1 MLKKYIVVFVFFF
14 PVLMFSQTVAAKYAG
29 EFLAIGI
36 GSRPTGMGGAF
47 AAIANDV
54 TAVYYNPAGLT
65 QLDFP
70 QFAVMHDEQFG
81 KLVNY
86 NYAAVAIPYKEYYTF
101 AFSATRLG
109 IDGIPDTRGA
119 LVDKLT
125 GAVINDITNENARID
140 PSKVKDISNQDWA
153 FYLSAAKKYSDNLSI
168 GANVKIITRS
178 IGEYTAFGLGFDI
191 GTLYRLDTDFMIAA
205 SVQDV
210 TTTLVAW
217 STGRNELI
225 TPTVKIGSYYNMQ
238 LFGALTVSPAIDID
252 TRFENRR
259 YASTFHAGSVS
270 FDPHFGIEAAY
281 NKIFSVRGGY
291 NDVKQFTIGA
301 GVKLPKLNI
310 DYSFARFSG
319 AADENL
325 PVSHRISLILTLEE
339 PRYSR

>member
-1 MLKKYIVVFVFFF
+1 MLKKSFFAVLFFF
-14 PVLMFSQTVAAKYAG
+14 PVLMFSQTVTAKYAG

-36 GSRPTGMGGAF
+36 GGRPTGMGGAF

-65 QLDFP
+65 QINYP
-70 QFAVMHDEQFG
+70 QVALMHDEQFG
-81 KLVNY
+81 KLINY
-86 NYAAVAIPYKEYYTF
+86 NYAAVAIPYKDSYTF
-101 AFSATRLG
+101 ALSATRLG
-109 IDGIPDTRGA
+109 IDGIPDTRKA

-125 GAVINDITNENARID
+125 GLVIDDINNPNARID

-153 FYLSAAKKYSDNLSI
+153 FYISAAKKYSEDLSI

-178 IGEYTAFGLGFDI
+178 IGEYSAFGLGFDI
-191 GTLYRLDTDFMIAA
+191 GALYRMAPDFMLAA

-210 TTTLVAW
+210 TTTLVSW

-225 TPTVKIGSYYNMQ
+225 TPTVKLGSYYTMQ
-238 LFGALTVSPAIDID
+238 VFGPISVSPAIDMDI
-252 TRFENRR
+252 RFENRKF
-259 YASTFHAGSVS
+259 ASTFNVGPVS
-270 FDPHFGIEAAY
+270 FDPHMGVELAY
-281 NKIFSVRGGY
+281 KKVFSVRGGY

-319 AADENL
+319 VEEENL

-339 PRYSR
+339 PRFLR